1 MTRDANQA
9 SLFERV
15 VGAVYLPGETFFA
28 GGRPARSRMPEF
40 PEEVLTVSKKGR
52 VEVRALVR
60 RGKFALI
67 EYLDPETM
75 ERTED
80 KYKLVLIGDDGAVEE
95 YFILPLKQANRRLMV
110 IPREKKGDK
119 LMVWNREAQR
129 AEPMFP

>member
-1 MTRDANQA
+1 MIPSR
-9 SLFERV
+9 
-15 VGAVYLPGETFFA
+15 PGETAERSIAKAFCFA
-28 GGRPARSRMPEF
+28 DGSSTRSTMPEL
-40 PEEVLTVSKKGR
+40 PEEVLTVSKKGK

-80 KYKLVLIGDDGAVEE
+80 KYKLVLLGDDGVVEE

-119 LMVWNREAQR
+119 LMVWNREARR

>member
-1 MTRDANQA
+1 MPK
-9 SLFERV
+9 
-15 VGAVYLPGETFFA
+15 LPEQ
-28 GGRPARSRMPEF
+28 
-40 PEEVLTVSKKGR
+40 VLAVSKKGK

-60 RGKFALI
+60 RGKFVLI

-80 KYKLVLIGDDGAVEE
+80 KYKLVLLGDDGVVEE